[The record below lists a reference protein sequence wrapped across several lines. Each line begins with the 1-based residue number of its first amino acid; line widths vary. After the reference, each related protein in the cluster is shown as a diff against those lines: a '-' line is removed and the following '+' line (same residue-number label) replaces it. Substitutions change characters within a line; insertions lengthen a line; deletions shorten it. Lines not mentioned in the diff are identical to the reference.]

1 MLDIKFIRENIDKV
15 RLNISRK
22 NEKVTIDT
30 FEQLDV
36 ERRSI
41 IQEVETLK
49 SKRNTVSAEIAVLK
63 KNKEDASELIES
75 MKLVSDSIK
84 ELDEKLTTV
93 ESELE
98 NLILYIPNMLHE
110 SVPTGKTADENIE
123 IRRNGECGEKGFRK
137 DHLEIAKELEI
148 LDFERGAKV
157 SGSGFGYYFG
167 KGATLERSLW
177 NYFLDTHISQ
187 NGYKEIYTPFIVNED
202 SMRATG
208 QIPKMVEDMYH
219 CTEDNLYLIPTAEVP
234 ITNFY
239 RNETIQGAELPIKL
253 TGFSACFRRE
263 AGSYGKDS
271 RGFLRV
277 HQFNKV
283 ELVHF
288 SKPEDS
294 YAELEQMVQ
303 SVEQLLQ
310 ALKLPYRVIKLCS
323 GDTSF
328 SSAMTYDLEVWSP
341 CEQKWLE
348 VSSCSNFEDFQ
359 ARRASIKYKDNPNA
373 KPTYLHTLNG
383 SGIAT
388 SRIMVALLEH
398 YQQED
403 GSIVVPEVLRSYC
416 RFDTIEKTRS

>member
-1 MLDIKFIRENIDKV
+1 MLDSKFIRENLELV
-15 RLNISRK
+15 RLNIARK

-36 ERRSI
+36 QRRSI

-49 SKRNTVSAEIAVLK
+49 SKRNTVSSEIAVLK
-63 KNKEDASELIES
+63 KNKQDATELIDA
-75 MKLVSDSIK
+75 MKVVSDSIK
-84 ELDEKLTTV
+84 ELDEKLASIEV
-93 ESELE
+93 ELE

-110 SVPTGKTADENIE
+110 SVPTGKTADDNVE
-123 IRRNGECGEKGFRK
+123 IRRNGECGEKGFRT
-137 DHLEIAKELEI
+137 DHLEIAKELSI

-157 SGSGFGYYFG
+157 SGSGFGYYVG
-167 KGATLERSLW
+167 KGATLERALW
-177 NYFLDTHISQ
+177 NYFLDTHITE

-208 QIPKMVEDMYH
+208 QLPKMAEDMYH

-239 RNETIQGAELPIKL
+239 RNETLQGAELPIKL

-288 SKPEDS
+288 SKPEES
-294 YAELEQMVQ
+294 YNELEQMVVC
-303 SVEQLLQ
+303 VEKLLQ
-310 ALKLPYRVIKLCS
+310 ALQLPYRVILLCS

-328 SSAMTYDLEVWSP
+328 NSAKTYDIEVWSP

-359 ARRASIKYKDNPNA
+359 ARRASIKYKDTPNA
-373 KPTYLHTLNG
+373 KPSLLHTLNG

-398 YQQED
+398 YQKED
-403 GSIVVPEVLRSYC
+403 GSIEVPEVLRPYC
-416 RFDTIEKTRS
+416 RFDRIEKSY

>member
-1 MLDIKFIRENIDKV
+1 MLDSKFIRENLELV
-15 RLNISRK
+15 RLNIARK

-36 ERRSI
+36 QRRSI

-49 SKRNTVSAEIAVLK
+49 SKRNTVSSEIAVLK
-63 KNKEDASELIES
+63 KNKQDATELIDA
-75 MKLVSDSIK
+75 MKVVSDSIK
-84 ELDEKLTTV
+84 ELDEKLASIEV
-93 ESELE
+93 ELE
-98 NLILYIPNMLHE
+98 NLILYIPNMLHK
-110 SVPTGKTADENIE
+110 SVPTGKTAEDNVE
-123 IRRNGECGEKGFRK
+123 IRRKGECGEKGFRK
-137 DHLEIAKELEI
+137 DHLEIAKELSI

-157 SGSGFGYYFG
+157 SGSGFGYYVG
-167 KGATLERSLW
+167 KGASLERAMW
-177 NYFLDTHISQ
+177 NYFLDTHITE

-208 QIPKMVEDMYH
+208 QLPKMAEDMYH

-234 ITNFY
+234 ITNYY
-239 RNETIQGAELPIKL
+239 RNETLQGAELPIKL

-288 SKPEDS
+288 SKPEES
-294 YAELEQMVQ
+294 YKELEQMVVC
-303 SVEQLLQ
+303 VEKLLQ
-310 ALKLPYRVIKLCS
+310 ALQLPYRVILLCS
-323 GDTSF
+323 ADTSF
-328 SSAMTYDLEVWSP
+328 NSAMTYDIEVWSP

-359 ARRASIKYKDNPNA
+359 ARRASIKYKDTPNA
-373 KPTYLHTLNG
+373 KPSYLHTLNG
-383 SGIAT
+383 SGLAT

-398 YQQED
+398 FQQED
-403 GSIVVPEVLRSYC
+403 GSIVVPEVLRPYC
-416 RFDTIEKTRS
+416 RFDRIEKIV